1 MPTSIYITAVL
12 LSDYLGKLIRE
23 DNTKNNE
30 TYVYTYDN
38 AGNITSKKTYALT
51 AANSTPS
58 SLKSTYNYGYSSS
71 DWGDPLTSY
80 RGVGITYDGIGNPLS
95 YYNGTSYS
103 FSWTGR
109 ELSSAIV
116 GGKSM
121 SFSYNSEGIRTTK
134 TVSGV
139 TTTYYLSGSKI
150 IAEANPSYTVIYLYE
165 ADGSPYGFQYISST
179 SSSATAWESYVFE
192 KNLQGDIVAVYD
204 PWGAKYISYSYDAW
218 GNATV
223 TYHNGGESTKAAKN
237 PFRYRGYYYDSD
249 LGLYYLNAR
258 YYDSKLGRFIS
269 PDSEAVITATPT
281 GLTDKNL
288 YAYCDNNPVIRTD
301 RGGEFWNYVIG
312 GLAGAIVG
320 ATVAAVNGEDI
331 AGIAIGALSG
341 AASGV
346 VAASGLGFV
355 AQAGISAGIS
365 AAADFANQSI
375 DIVSTNGNIED
386 YNLMQTGVE
395 AIIGFGTSIAGSVL
409 GKCLDLSV
417 AKNSAK
423 SKMLYDNYLN
433 KTFTAVLRQEV
444 GRSSSA
450 LLRQANKFL
459 TQSNLYLN
467 IERGLSSVI
476 GSGISLWNLAR

>member
-1 MPTSIYITAVL
+1 MLKTSTSIYITAVL
-12 LSDYLGKLIRE
+12 PSDYLGKLVRE

-38 AGNITSKKTYALT
+38 AGNITSKKTYSLT

-71 DWGDPLTSY
+71 DWGDLLTSY
-80 RGVGITYDGIGNPLS
+80 RGTSITYDGIGNPLS

-249 LGLYYLNAR
+249 LGLYYNNTR
-258 YYDSKLGRFIS
+258 YYDSKTCRWIS
-269 PDSEAVITATPT
+269 ADSEAVITATPT
-281 GLTDKNL
+281 ALTDKNL
-288 YAYCDNNPVIRTD
+288 FAYCDNNPVIRAD
-301 RGGEFWNYVIG
+301 RGGEFWNIVIG
-312 GLAGAIVG
+312 AVAGAVVG
-320 ATVAAVNGEDI
+320 VVTSAFSQLTDKESSKISEGEFWKHLGVSAATG
-331 AGIAIGALSG
+331 AISGAL

-346 VAASGLGFV
+346 GIVGQIVGNAVLGAAG
-355 AQAGISAGIS
+355 
-365 AAADFANQSI
+365 AAADMAIDGTGKSDVGGSIAKIAEGATIGAIAGAIGGKGSATKHVSNHFWRMIDSGGSNFSYYYSQVKIQSI
-375 DIVSTNGNIED
+375 RDGFSAIGGIIRATVPTVTKAVIKSTI
-386 YNLMQTGVE
+386 Q
-395 AIIGFGTSIAGSVL
+395 
-409 GKCLDLSV
+409 
-417 AKNSAK
+417 
-423 SKMLYDNYLN
+423 
-433 KTFTAVLRQEV
+433 Q
-444 GRSSSA
+444 
-450 LLRQANKFL
+450 
-459 TQSNLYLN
+459 
-467 IERGLSSVI
+467 
-476 GSGISLWNLAR
+476 